1 MDLFPSDPPKLNRE
15 CPDCGGGDVTPTLTT
30 TAGAYCQCGTCG
42 HLWHEERRKNENGA
56 IKGGRRRTDQPLS

>member
-1 MDLFPSDPPKLNRE
+1 M
-15 CPDCGGGDVTPTLTT
+15 PDCGGRDVTPTLTT
-30 TAGAYCQCGTCG
+30 TAGAYCQCGTCR